1 MTESVS
7 KISRLE
13 AALHELPI
21 FPLPQIVL
29 FPRALLPLHIF
40 EPRYRTMLK
49 DCLETHSAMVVA
61 LVPDP
66 HELDAN
72 RNPRIATVAGGGIVI
87 EHQSLPDGRSNIL
100 LHGLSRLRLE
110 ELPFVPPYRRA
121 RGTILADTSSVVPS
135 ADRTALIAAATA
147 FAGEVHRRD
156 PNFSLRLP
164 PSLEAGAIA
173 DLCAHHLIIDAGA
186 RQRMLEQLDAAE
198 RVHMVID
205 ELAHQHGAL
214 LKEGGG
220 RLH

>member
-7 KISRLE
+7 KLSRLE
-13 AALHELPI
+13 AALRELPV
-21 FPLPQIVL
+21 FPLPQAVL

-61 LVPDP
+61 LIPDP
-66 HELDAN
+66 RDVDSN
-72 RNPRIATVAGGGIVI
+72 GNPRIAPVAGGGVII
-87 EHQSLPDGRSNIL
+87 EHQQLADGRSNIL
-100 LHGLSRLRLE
+100 LHGLARLRLE

-121 RGTILADTSSVVPS
+121 RGTILADLSTSVSTG
-135 ADRTALIAAATA
+135 DRTALVAAATA
-147 FAGEVHRRD
+147 FAGEVHKRD

-173 DLCAHHLIIDAGA
+173 DLCAHHLVIDAAA
-186 RQRMLEQLDAAE
+186 RQRILEELDAAE
-198 RVHMVID
+198 RVRLVIG
-205 ELAHQHGAL
+205 ELAIQHGAL

-220 RLH
+220 LLH